1 MGDCRSAVVGNRYLL
16 FLNARSPLMKPVFVY
31 LIALLLLTACA
42 TNQQGQNRSR
52 GPGWYTVKLSD
63 TLYSIAWRYG
73 LESQQLANWNQIG
86 LNEPIY
92 PGQRLR
98 LVKPHNQSTPASSTR
113 AVVKKNSSQP
123 AWSTVSSSKTAQANS
138 SRQTSLPNPGKWI
151 WPTVGKPLNT
161 FLASRLD
168 RRGIDIAGKQGQAV
182 LAVADGKVVYSG
194 NGLAGYGNLVIIKH
208 SETYLSAYAYCEQR
222 LVEEGMSV
230 KAGKKVATMGSKD
243 NIAKLHF
250 EIRRNGKPVD
260 PLKYLPRQ

>member
-1 MGDCRSAVVGNRYLL
+1 MRSIFAYLL
-16 FLNARSPLMKPVFVY
+16 A
-31 LIALLLLTACA
+31 ALLLSACA
-42 TNQQGQNRSR
+42 TYQQGQDSSR

-73 LESQQLANWNQIG
+73 LESQQLANWNQMD

-98 LVKPHNQSTPASSTR
+98 LVKPHNQSTPASSTG
-113 AVVKKNSSQP
+113 AVVAKKDSKPASS
-123 AWSTVSSSKTAQANS
+123 AVSSSKPAQGNS
-138 SRQTSLPNPGKWI
+138 SQQAALPDPGKWI

-194 NGLAGYGNLVIIKH
+194 NGLAGYGNLIIIKH
-208 SETYLSAYAYCEQR
+208 SETYLSAYAYCERR

-230 KAGKKVATMGSKD
+230 KAGKKVATMGSRD

-250 EIRRNGKPVD
+250 EIRRNGKPVN
-260 PLKYLPRQ
+260 PLKYLPKQ